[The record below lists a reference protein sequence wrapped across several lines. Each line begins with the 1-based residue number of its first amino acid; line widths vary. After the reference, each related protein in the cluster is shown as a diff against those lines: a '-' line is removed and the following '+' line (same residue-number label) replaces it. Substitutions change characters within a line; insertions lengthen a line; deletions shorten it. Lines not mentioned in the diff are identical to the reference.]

1 MGPLSNFLTF
11 IFFFNVIIYFIKK
24 IINILF
30 KKTKKRLNEI
40 SNYLDILIEFI
51 CISLHKGFLSFID
64 FEVYSHDEIN
74 IIKPI
79 EKNWIKLSNNYFT
92 WDHTKGELKHC
103 IDNLNINKNK
113 KVESNKNRE
122 PVYWK
127 YKASKE
133 SLNSN
138 FGTKYEV
145 FTNIIQNFV
154 KQDNFNKKLNVF
166 HMKNVRKEN
175 DNCDKNL
182 IEILGYLNI
191 PDKQFTSLKKFDIFN
206 IYHILRN
213 VINLCNH
220 TLGFTD
226 WRELYRNNI
235 NLEKVRVPKLW
246 ELIKSLINNFFNLF
260 LDIFIIVQT
269 EDYLYAIP
277 LKKDNLNSVDLTNNF
292 DYSEIPNIM
301 KNIIVK

>member
-1 MGPLSNFLTF
+1 
-11 IFFFNVIIYFIKK
+11 
-24 IINILF
+24 
-30 KKTKKRLNEI
+30 
-40 SNYLDILIEFI
+40 
-51 CISLHKGFLSFID
+51 
-64 FEVYSHDEIN
+64 
-74 IIKPI
+74 
-79 EKNWIKLSNNYFT
+79 
-92 WDHTKGELKHC
+92 
-103 IDNLNINKNK
+103 
-113 KVESNKNRE
+113 
-122 PVYWK
+122 
-127 YKASKE
+127 
-133 SLNSN
+133 
-138 FGTKYEV
+138 
-145 FTNIIQNFV
+145 
-154 KQDNFNKKLNVF
+154 
-166 HMKNVRKEN
+166 
-175 DNCDKNL
+175 CDKNL

-191 PDKQFTSLKKFDIFN
+191 PEKQFTSLKKFDIFN